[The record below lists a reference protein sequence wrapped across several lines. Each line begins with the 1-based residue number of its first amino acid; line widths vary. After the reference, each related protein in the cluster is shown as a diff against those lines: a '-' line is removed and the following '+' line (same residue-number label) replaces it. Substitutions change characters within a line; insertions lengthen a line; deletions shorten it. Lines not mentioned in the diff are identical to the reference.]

1 MPGARITGVAE
12 LRIELEKVS
21 QRFQRKVIQEASH
34 VAALDLERH
43 IVTAL
48 NQGPATGRVYT
59 HYMFMKGGKLMQG
72 RKRDTPHQASA
83 KGEYPMTDMG
93 VLASSISTRP
103 AAGAPSC
110 AAACRKTRGASI
122 RLSSGQLVVFF
133 KGPSHALRIATTGN
147 RQGSFDGRRPAGR
160 IHGRDSKCLHP

>member
-12 LRIELEKVS
+12 LRVELEKVS

-93 VLASSISTRP
+93 VLASSISTDRRREGADVVARAPYAERLEFKDPARGGRP
-103 AAGAPSC
+103 FM
-110 AAACRKTRGASI
+110 RRG
-122 RLSSGQLVVFF
+122 LQE
-133 KGPSHALRIATTGN
+133 N
-147 RQGSFDGRRPAGR
+147 EGR
-160 IHGRDSKCLHP
+160 IHQIVLWAARRILQRP